1 MSALNQ
7 NPLTT
12 NLATSLGFRF
22 EIKRAPSLSYH
33 CLSVKL
39 PDVSLIPVQIPTPS
53 LAVPYVGDHL
63 EYSNLEATFK
73 IDADMQNFLE
83 MFNWIEALGNPT
95 NRGELYSAMAKK
107 QDWSSFGLYSN
118 LLLFQLD
125 SQNNPLLVY
134 TFEHAS
140 PIRLSGP
147 KFQST
152 DSSEIYMSSTVEFKY
167 LKYKINLP

>member
-39 PDVSLIPVQIPTPS
+39 PDVNLIPVQIPTPS

-73 IDADMQNFLE
+73 IDADMQNWLE

-95 NRGELYSAMAKK
+95 NKAEHYRALESRPS
-107 QDWSSFGLYSN
+107 WSNFSLYSN

-125 SQNNPLLVY
+125 SQNNPLLIF

-152 DSSEIYMSSTVEFKY
+152 DSSEIFMSSTVEFKY
-167 LKYKINLP
+167 LKFKVSTP